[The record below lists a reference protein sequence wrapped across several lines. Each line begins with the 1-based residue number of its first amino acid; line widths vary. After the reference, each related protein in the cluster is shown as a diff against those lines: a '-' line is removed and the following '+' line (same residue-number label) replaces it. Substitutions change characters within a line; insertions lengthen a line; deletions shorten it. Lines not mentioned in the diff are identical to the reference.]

1 MQALSVLQVAGS
13 KKSQPA
19 IDRERRSS
27 GFLRWLIV
35 ICYVAVLL
43 IFLVNRPQVLIP

>member
-1 MQALSVLQVAGS
+1 MFRAMQALSVLQVAGS

-27 GFLRWLIV
+27 GFSQM
-35 ICYVAVLL
+35 ADSNLL
-43 IFLVNRPQVLIP
+43 CSSFINFF